1 MGRDEADLG
10 NSGNNECLPQ
20 AVQQCSD
27 NGSNSLQFFLCDEDG
42 LGNRVVLY
50 ETITGEIYPSFISA
64 QHSWF
69 SDSVSS
75 LLL

>member
-1 MGRDEADLG
+1 MGMRLIYF
-10 NSGNNECLPQ
+10 SGNNECLPQ
-20 AVQQCSD
+20 AIYQEIENASD
-27 NGSNSLQFFLCDEDG
+27 TLQFFLCDENG

-50 ETITGEIYPSFISA
+50 ETVTGIINPSFISA